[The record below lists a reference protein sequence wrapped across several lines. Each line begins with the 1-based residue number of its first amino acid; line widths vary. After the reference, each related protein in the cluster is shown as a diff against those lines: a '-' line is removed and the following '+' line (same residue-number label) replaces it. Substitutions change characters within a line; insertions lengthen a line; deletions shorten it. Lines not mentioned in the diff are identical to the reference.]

1 MRIHRLTVRNFRAIT
16 DRTVELPETGTTVIV
31 GDNEV
36 GKSTLVEALVLL
48 FDLADD
54 SKAARVRNVQP
65 FGSDVAPE
73 VEAELTLGEHRL
85 LYAKRWLRTR
95 STELTVTAP
104 NGSRTSFTGREAH
117 NEADRLFRRHVDPV
131 LWQTLLVGQGQS
143 LIQPEPADAEPV
155 IAAVTAESGATIDGA
170 SMPLVAAV
178 EHEYLKYWTKGGRPT
193 LDFARLGEELAAA
206 EAQAGDARRAMEA
219 VTADIRRAER
229 LGQDLVDVRHR
240 LDEQATAVEE
250 LELRSRTGAAL
261 LARRDAAMQKADTAR
276 ARLENRTAT
285 RAERDRLVA
294 ETERRTAAVARLRD
308 RVAEGEPALTA
319 HLTALE
325 QTQAALASAVER
337 RDEHRTAMH
346 DAEQRLARL
355 RDRTELARLAD
366 RRDEVEA
373 VRERIAAARARVESC
388 RVTDE
393 LLTALEEAWA
403 AVVLA
408 EAALEAGA
416 PEVVVRRLGG
426 AEPVQVADDA
436 TLFGSE
442 LTGTD
447 QLKQRVSGELQVV
460 VPGRLEVTV
469 KAGGE
474 VATLRKAVE
483 AAKRNEQR
491 LLADADA
498 RDLPAVRELVR
509 RRDVAA
515 AELAEA
521 RRSEA
526 SLVSAGDPAERIA
539 VLSARLAAED
549 VADSGDPSEDLD
561 AAQAAVDEQ
570 RSTLAADELAVADAD
585 FAAGQARKAVDD
597 DRNAALR
604 AQTQLE
610 VELDGL
616 AGAERSLAEARDT
629 APDDAV
635 LAAEADAVAT
645 VETMIEE
652 LAALQAEVD
661 DAGADELPVR
671 LADARQVLA
680 QIRTEHEDLRDDLRR
695 TEGRLEQSGTDG
707 LATRLDTAEVTL
719 DRARFSYEVLRR
731 RADAARRVR
740 DTLGRHRTEAQN
752 RYAEP
757 LRSRIE
763 TLGRTVYGPTFSVT
777 LGDDLTVSERQ
788 LNGIRLPVEELST
801 GAREQLAIITRLA
814 ISHLVGTG
822 EASLPA
828 IFDDALGWS
837 DKGRLR
843 EMGALLGRAG
853 EQGQVIVLTCVPER
867 YDYVPGRT
875 VIRLTA

>member
-36 GKSTLVEALVLL
+36 GKSTLVEAMVLL

-85 LYAKRWLRTR
+85 VYAKRWLRTR
-95 STELTVTAP
+95 STELTVTGP
-104 NGSRTSFTGREAH
+104 TGTRRSFTGREAH
-117 NEADRLFRRHVDPV
+117 NEADRLFRKYVDPV

-143 LIQPEPADAEPV
+143 LVQPAPADAEPL

-178 EHEYLKYWTKGGRPT
+178 EQEYLRYWTKGGRPT
-193 LDFARLGEELAAA
+193 LDFARAGEELAAA
-206 EAQAGDARRAMEA
+206 EAQAEDARRAMEA

-229 LGQDLVDVRHR
+229 LGQDLVDVRRR
-240 LDEQATAVEE
+240 LDEQAMAFEE
-250 LELRSRTGAAL
+250 LEQRGRQGAAL
-261 LARRDAAMQKADTAR
+261 LARRDAALQKADTAR
-276 ARLENRTAT
+276 AKLENRTAA

-294 ETERRTAAVARLRD
+294 ETAQRADV
-308 RVAEGEPALTA
+308 VAELQDRLTETEPALTA
-319 HLTALE
+319 RLAALE
-325 QTQAALASAVER
+325 HTQAAWTAAVEQ
-337 RDEHRTAMH
+337 RDEHRTALH

-355 RDRTELARLAD
+355 RDRTELARLAEQ
-366 RRDEVEA
+366 RSEVDA
-373 VRERIAAARARVESC
+373 VRERIAAARATIESC

-393 LLTALEEAWA
+393 LLAALEDARA

-416 PEVVVRRLGG
+416 PEVVIRRLGG
-426 AEPVQVADDA
+426 TKPVHITDDA

-442 LTGTD
+442 LTGSE
-447 QLKQRVSGELQVV
+447 QVEQRVSGELQVV
-460 VPGRLEVTV
+460 VPGQLEVTV
-469 KAGGE
+469 RAGGE

-483 AAKRNEQR
+483 QALRRERQ
-491 LLADADA
+491 LLGDAGA
-498 RDLPAVRELVR
+498 RDLAATRELVR

-521 RRSEA
+521 RRTEA

-539 VLSARLAAED
+539 VLTARLG
-549 VADSGDPSEDLD
+549 SGDEPGTDLD
-561 AAQAAVDEQ
+561 TAQAVVDEL
-570 RSTLAADELAVADAD
+570 RSTLAADELAVADAE
-585 FAAGQARKAVDD
+585 FAATQARKAADD
-597 DRNAALR
+597 DRSAAVR
-604 AQTQLE
+604 AGARLE
-610 VELDGL
+610 VELDRL
-616 AGAERSLAEARDT
+616 AGAERSLADARAT
-629 APDDAV
+629 MPDDAV
-635 LAAEADAVAT
+635 LAAESEAVAA
-645 VETMIEE
+645 VEAMITE
-652 LAALQAEVD
+652 LDTLQTEVL

-671 LADARQVLA
+671 LADARQVLD
-680 QIRTEHEDLRDDLRR
+680 QIRAEHEELRDDLRR

-707 LATRLDTAEVTL
+707 LATRRDTAEVAL
-719 DRARFSYEVLRR
+719 DRCRFGYELLRR

-740 DTLGRHRTEAQN
+740 ETLGRHRTEAQN

-763 TLGRTVYGPTFSVT
+763 ALGRTVYGPAFSVT
-777 LGDDLTVSERQ
+777 LDDDLAVSERQ
-788 LNGIRLPVEELST
+788 LNGIRLPVDQLST

-822 EASLPA
+822 QGSVPA

-837 DKGRLR
+837 DRGRLR

-875 VIRLTA
+875 VIRLAG